1 MEMKLLLLRILM
13 GNEEKKLKMLVI
25 KLRSSR
31 GLMKSKNL
39 LMK

>member
-13 GNEEKKLKMLVI
+13 GNEGRKLKMLAI

-31 GLMKSKNL
+31 GLQKSKDL